1 MSERMDDFDLVVR
14 NADIVTAS
22 ERFHADIGVRG
33 GRVVAIAERL
43 PLAAREIDAGHRM
56 VTPGGVDAHCH
67 LDQPMSDG
75 STMADDFRTGT
86 RSAACGGTT
95 TVIPFACQIKG
106 GSLRA
111 AVEDY
116 HRRAAGKA
124 LVDYAF
130 HLIVTDPAPAV
141 LREELPALIAEGYS
155 SFKLYMTYDDLK
167 LNDRQMIEVL
177 AVARREGAMTMIHA
191 ENADCIAWLT
201 EKLLEAGVRSP
212 IGHAHSRPMAVERE
226 ATHRAIALAELLD
239 TPVLIVH
246 VSGRDA
252 IEQIRW
258 GQSRGLPIHAET
270 CPHYLFLTEDSLEGG
285 FEAAK
290 CICSP
295 PPRDEANRQ
304 AVWDGLEN
312 GTFDVLS
319 SDHAPFRFGG
329 ADGKRIAG
337 AGAPFDKVPN
347 GIPGL
352 ETRMPL
358 LMSGGVL
365 TGRISPNTFVALTS
379 TNAAKLYGLYPRK
392 GSIAIGGDADLVVWD
407 LEHRFKLTNAMLH
420 HAVDYTPY
428 EGMELSAW
436 PALTLSR
443 GEVVWEGAAGGGR
456 VLEAAGRG
464 QFLPC
469 ARPAPA
475 KPRARPGVKR
485 RWLQAINW

>member
-1 MSERMDDFDLVVR
+1 
-14 NADIVTAS
+14 
-22 ERFHADIGVRG
+22 
-33 GRVVAIAERL
+33 
-43 PLAAREIDAGHRM
+43 M
-56 VTPGGVDAHCH
+56 V
-67 LDQPMSDG
+67 
-75 STMADDFRTGT
+75 
-86 RSAACGGTT
+86 
-95 TVIPFACQIKG
+95 
-106 GSLRA
+106 
-111 AVEDY
+111 
-116 HRRAAGKA
+116 
-124 LVDYAF
+124 
-130 HLIVTDPAPAV
+130 
-141 LREELPALIAEGYS
+141 
-155 SFKLYMTYDDLK
+155 
-167 LNDRQMIEVL
+167 
-177 AVARREGAMTMIHA
+177 
-191 ENADCIAWLT
+191 
-201 EKLLEAGVRSP
+201 
-212 IGHAHSRPMAVERE
+212 VERE

-246 VSGRDA
+246 VSGREA

-258 GQSRGLPIHAET
+258 GQARGLPIHAET
-270 CPHYLFLTEDSLEGG
+270 CPQYLFLTEDSLEGG

-304 AVWDGLEN
+304 AVWDSLEN
-312 GTFDVLS
+312 GTFDILS

-329 ADGKRIAG
+329 ADGKQIAG

-352 ETRMPL
+352 ETRMAL
-358 LMSGGVL
+358 LMSGGVQ

-407 LEHRFKLTNAMLH
+407 LEHRFTLTNAMLH

-456 VLEAAGRG
+456 VLEAPGRG
-464 QFLPC
+464 KFLPC

-475 KPRARPGVKR
+475 KPRARPGASR
-485 RWLQAINW
+485 RWLQAINR